1 MHCDVKHCCILLA
14 AQGESAPTS
23 VAEFEALVLSSGD
36 SSFVWV
42 KYMAFLVSL
51 GDVEKAR
58 ALGHR
63 ALGVINYRW
72 EVGAFLDGLG
82 LKRIRSFMSRAATF
96 PFLKPIPPSPHRSN

>member
-1 MHCDVKHCCILLA
+1 MYSPQCDVKHCRVLLA

-63 ALGVINYRW
+63 ALGVINYRCGGW
-72 EVGAFLDGLG
+72 CLFGWTGSEEGSGAFC
-82 LKRIRSFMSRAATF
+82 RVQRR
-96 PFLKPIPPSPHRSN
+96 FLS